1 MSFNNYVGGPM
12 NRVVKQLAFGALV
25 SILTLLAR
33 PALGNPTGPL
43 APGGTLYNPVLDP
56 PFAIFTPSY
65 ITSPLPA
72 AFHTLVATQDFPYNY
87 NGTKDN
93 SFVGFVHSSV
103 WANDAGALA
112 FTYVLNN
119 LAPFP
124 GAPLT
129 DIVRA
134 TINDPTNPWT
144 GVTISSAGSDDAMGH
159 STPIAGAF
167 GSWSDGNPF
176 DLARSA
182 TDSGVAINFNPL
194 NSGTQLNSTP
204 NDQSALVWL
213 VTNAA
218 HFAVT
223 NVGLSDNGHVGTG
236 QAYAPEA
243 GGPFTPEPSTIV
255 LSAFAALGGL
265 LAIQR
270 RQSIR
275 RQSDS

>member
-1 MSFNNYVGGPM
+1 MRLNNYVGGLM
-12 NRVVKQLAFGALV
+12 NRVVKQLTFGALV
-25 SILTLLAR
+25 SILCLLAR

-43 APGGTLYNPVLDP
+43 NPGGTLYNPVLDP
-56 PFAIFTPSY
+56 PNAFFTPSY
-65 ITSPLPA
+65 NTAALPA

-93 SFVGFVHSSV
+93 SFVGFVRSSV
-103 WANDAGALA
+103 WVNDAGALA
-112 FTYVLNN
+112 FTYVFNN

-144 GVTISSAGSDDAMGH
+144 GVSIPSVGADASGH
-159 STPIAGAF
+159 SSPIAGAF

-176 DLARSA
+176 DLARSV

-204 NDQSALVWL
+204 NDQSALVWV

-223 NVGLSDNGHVGTG
+223 NVGLSDNGHVGTA

-255 LSAFAALGGL
+255 LSSFAAVGGL
-265 LAIQR
+265 LAIR
-270 RQSIR
+270 RRRSIR
-275 RQSDS
+275 RQSDF